1 MTSRHVLAGVQ
12 IQGGGSPGLQISREV
27 GYVLKVLSE
36 EKGQACGKKLGRDGR
51 PRLSFLTICFRKEGA
66 DRGGI
71 VI

>member
-1 MTSRHVLAGVQ
+1 MISRHILAVVQ
-12 IQGGGSPGLQISREV
+12 TQGGGSPGLQVSREA
-27 GYVLKVLSE
+27 GCVLQILSE
-36 EKGQACGKKLGRDGR
+36 EKGQALRENLGGDGG